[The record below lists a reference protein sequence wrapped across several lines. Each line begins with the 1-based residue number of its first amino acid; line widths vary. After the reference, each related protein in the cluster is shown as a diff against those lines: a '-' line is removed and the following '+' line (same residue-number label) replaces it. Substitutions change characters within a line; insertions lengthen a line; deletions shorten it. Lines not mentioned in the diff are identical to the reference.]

1 MDKKIFLSVAALLL
15 LSGCTA
21 DDYDSVTDL
30 TPVEFSC
37 TVDEKT
43 EEGGTRA
50 GTSVNNSF
58 TASTTASS
66 ATHLSVS
73 VGGSYKDYYC
83 ISVSSSTYTL
93 ASSAPGYY
101 PAGTSTTASVFAV
114 YPLKS
119 GGYGTGS
126 QSFSVNTD
134 QTTDANYQASDLI
147 ASNTL
152 TYKKGGSNS
161 ALTMKH
167 LMSKIVVQVTLASAI
182 SSYSITGV
190 SLLNTKKT
198 TTFTPGSNSDLSTGN
213 ASTAA
218 TITIGGTMTSG
229 SSVAAVIP
237 PQVISSGTNLV
248 QVTVKNGNTTYTTTY
263 KLASNFTCTSGK
275 TYTYNMTIGLADLN
289 STVTLTGWTG
299 SGNATVN
306 PTVVTE
312 VYRQAVDLGLPSGVK
327 WANMNVGAS
336 SPTDYGM
343 YFMWGDVA
351 GHPGA
356 KDGDDNATD
365 GFSFEWANYKWTTD
379 GGSTFTKYTG
389 SDGKTTLEAA
399 DDAATANWGGKWCM
413 PTETEMQELVDTK
426 SNTTDYA
433 WTWCDGSSVKYNNTT
448 VKGWKIESKK
458 SGTAGNHI
466 FLPAASYR
474 TFASFN
480 DLGSLGMYWS
490 SALNTD
496 NPNCACF
503 LYLDSSYASV
513 DSDGRRFMGFTVR
526 PVTQ

>member
-1 MDKKIFLSVAALLL
+1 MRQGFLLPVFFSALLL
-15 LSGCTA
+15 SFYGCSA
-21 DDYDSVTDL
+21 DELDGTEGL

-37 TVDEKT
+37 MVQE
-43 EEGGTRA
+43 EEGDAVTRA

-83 ISVSSSTYTL
+83 KSVSSSTYTL

-126 QSFSVNTD
+126 QSFSVNTS

-147 ASNTL
+147 ASNTV
-152 TYKKGGSNS
+152 TYTKGGSNS

-198 TTFTPGSNSDLSTGN
+198 TTFTPGNNSALSTGN
-213 ASTAA
+213 ASNAV
-218 TITIGGTMTSG
+218 TISVGGTMTSG

-237 PQVISSGTNLV
+237 PQVINSGTNVV

-263 KLASNFTCTSGK
+263 KLASNFTCTSGN
-275 TYTYNMTIGLADLN
+275 TYTYNLTIGLADLN
-289 STVTLTGWTG
+289 STVTMTGWSG
-299 SGNATVN
+299 SGTVTVQ
-306 PTVVTE
+306 PTVVNE
-312 VYRQAVDLGLPSGVK
+312 VYRQAVDLGLSVK

-343 YFMWGDVA
+343 YFMWGDVV
-351 GHPGA
+351 GHPGVV
-356 KDGDDNATD
+356 TD
-365 GFSFEWANYKWTTD
+365 GFTFAWASYKWGT
-379 GGSTFTKYTG
+379 SQSNMTKYNS

-399 DDAATANWGGKWCM
+399 DDAARAYWGGKWRM
-413 PTETEMQELVDTK
+413 PTQTEMSELV
-426 SNTTDYA
+426 
-433 WTWCDGSSVKYNNTT
+433 NNTDQEWT
-448 VKGWKIESKK
+448 TINSVAGRKFMKK
-458 SGTAGNHI
+458 SDHNVYI
-466 FLPAASYR
+466 FLPAAGYR
-474 TFASFN
+474 DNT
-480 DLGSLGMYWS
+480 DVIYQGYGGRYWS
-490 SALNTD
+490 STLRSDLPGSAYRLVFSSGSANV
-496 NPNCACF
+496 
-503 LYLDSSYASV
+503 DSSNRYY
-513 DSDGRRFMGFTVR
+513 GNTVR
-526 PVTQ
+526 AVQGN